1 MKHNVF
7 IALIVVVIGCI
18 VYQYYPLWFVVSE
31 GYQNGEV
38 SVAGGAIPSG
48 DAHGSA
54 PAGLHAISGAIQY
67 QQNSNSPPVNPA
79 NKNGNPQ
86 NTNIE
91 YKRQPKGTN

>member
-7 IALIVVVIGCI
+7 IALIIVVIGCI
-18 VYQYYPLWFVVSE
+18 VYQYYPLLFVTSE
-31 GYQNGEV
+31 GFQNGEV
-38 SVAGGAIPSG
+38 STASGAIPSA

-54 PAGLHAISGAIQY
+54 PAGVNALPGAIQQ

-79 NKNGNPQ
+79 NKDGNPQ